1 MHRRGILSSLRTNPQ
16 TIKIMPDKFKDAV
29 EKRILVIGKKPEGVK
44 VEGDPAVA
52 SMILRHEKFS
62 PKAYSDFKQTSIGYG
77 TKAKEGE
84 TVIDEKEA
92 RKRAVARITD
102 DRNVVLGAMK
112 KWGYNWTPSQVD
124 ALTSFRY
131 NIGNIGEVTGNGKR
145 SDSEI
150 AESILLYNK
159 TTKDGVTSPVE
170 GLTKRRTEEA
180 NLFKTGMKHKIGVE
194 IVRGK

>member
-1 MHRRGILSSLRTNPQ
+1 
-16 TIKIMPDKFKDAV
+16 MPDKFKDAV
-29 EKRILVIGKKPEGVK
+29 EKRILVIGKKPAGVK

-170 GLTKRRTEEA
+170 GLTIRRLEEA
-180 NLFKTGMKHKIGVE
+180 NLFKKGMEHKEGIE
-194 IVRGK
+194 IIRGK